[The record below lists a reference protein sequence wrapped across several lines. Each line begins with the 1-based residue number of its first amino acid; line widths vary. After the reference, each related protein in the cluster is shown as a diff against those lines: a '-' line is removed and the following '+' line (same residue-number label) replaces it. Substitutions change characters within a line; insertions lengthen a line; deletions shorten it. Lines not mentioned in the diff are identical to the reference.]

1 MEFHSLLFR
10 DQVEAIARK
19 QIEKNEQKIKEI
31 ENYQEA
37 VIKISGNR
45 VRGKFDNTLFLQKS
59 VFRFFSRTMIGS
71 LNLISELLSRAK
83 MCC

>member
-1 MEFHSLLFR
+1 MEFLSLLFR

-31 ENYQEA
+31 ENYREA

-45 VRGKFDNTLFLQKS
+45 VRGKFDNTFLCKNQFF
-59 VFRFFSRTMIGS
+59 VFSR
-71 LNLISELLSRAK
+71 
-83 MCC
+83 